1 MTFIPHTPAQRAQML
16 AAIGVDDM
24 EQLLDTIPPAL
35 RLKRELAVPAA
46 QGEVELAADLQEL
59 LAQNQ
64 YIPPQRVF
72 AGGGLYPHHVPAV
85 VDELAHRGEF
95 YTAYTPYQP
104 EVSQGMLQCIYEYQ
118 SYICLL
124 TGMEISNASAYDGGT
139 ALADAAQMALASH
152 RGQRHKLIFAPH
164 VDPQYREV
172 VRTYNI
178 GMELELAQLAPVEG
192 GFTCADRLNAQLDDN
207 TTAVVFQYPDC
218 LGYLDDELATLF
230 SEVHKRGALVI
241 VLFYPFAAGLLKTPG
256 ELGADI
262 VCGEAQCLG
271 NYMGFGGPLL
281 GFLACSDKLVRVLP
295 GRLIGRTICERDGQP
310 GEGFV
315 MTLQA
320 REQHIRRAKATSNIC
335 SNEALLALR
344 TCIYMGS
351 VGRSGFAQ
359 LAALCHSN
367 ACLARERL
375 LQLTGLS
382 DFYPN
387 RQFFN
392 EFTLRFPPGKRDLA
406 YGHALKHGLL
416 AGLKPDASEQPELG
430 EALTFAFTE
439 VHRENDLRALV
450 DCLQE
455 VL

>member
-1 MTFIPHTPAQRAQML
+1 
-16 AAIGVDDM
+16 
-24 EQLLDTIPPAL
+24 
-35 RLKRELAVPAA
+35 
-46 QGEVELAADLQEL
+46 
-59 LAQNQ
+59 
-64 YIPPQRVF
+64 
-72 AGGGLYPHHVPAV
+72 
-85 VDELAHRGEF
+85 
-95 YTAYTPYQP
+95 
-104 EVSQGMLQCIYEYQ
+104 
-118 SYICLL
+118 
-124 TGMEISNASAYDGGT
+124 
-139 ALADAAQMALASH
+139 
-152 RGQRHKLIFAPH
+152 
-164 VDPQYREV
+164 
-172 VRTYNI
+172 
-178 GMELELAQLAPVEG
+178 
-192 GFTCADRLNAQLDDN
+192 
-207 TTAVVFQYPDC
+207 
-218 LGYLDDELATLF
+218 
-230 SEVHKRGALVI
+230 VHKRGALVI

-375 LQLTGLS
+375 LQLDGVS

-392 EFTLRFPPGKRDLA
+392 EFTLKFPPGKRDLA
-406 YGHALKHGLL
+406 YDHAQKHGLL
-416 AGLKPDASEQPELG
+416 AGLKPDAGEQPELG

-439 VHRENDLRALV
+439 VHRESDIQALV
-450 DCLQE
+450 NCLRE

>member
-16 AAIGVDDM
+16 AAIGVDDI
-24 EQLLDTIPPAL
+24 EQLLDTIPAAL
-35 RLKRELAVPAA
+35 RLRRDLAVPAA
-46 QGEVELAADLQEL
+46 QGEVELAGELQEL
-59 LAQNQ
+59 LVVNQ
-64 YIPPQRVF
+64 FIPPRRVF

-85 VDELAHRGEF
+85 VDELSHRGEF

-104 EVSQGMLQCIYEYQ
+104 EISQGMLQCIYEFQ

-124 TGMEISNASAYDGGT
+124 TGMEISNASGYDGGT
-139 ALADAAQMALASH
+139 TLADAVQMALASH
-152 RGQRHKLIFAPH
+152 RGQRRRLIFAPH

-172 VRTYNI
+172 VATYNI
-178 GMELELAQLAPVEG
+178 GMEMDLQQLAPVEG
-192 GFTCADRLNAQLDDN
+192 EFTSADRLNELLDDD
-207 TTAVVFQYPDC
+207 TAAVVFQYPDC
-218 LGYLDDELATLF
+218 LGYLDDELEMLIG
-230 SEVHKRGALVI
+230 EVHRREALAI

-281 GFLACSDKLVRVLP
+281 GFLACTAKLVRVLP

-310 GEGFV
+310 GAGFV

-344 TCIYMGS
+344 ACLYMGS
-351 VGRSGFAQ
+351 VGRAGFTQ

-375 LQLTGLS
+375 LQIGGLS
-382 DFYPN
+382 DFYAN

-392 EFTLRFPPGKRDLA
+392 EFTLKFPPGKRDLA
-406 YGHALKHGLL
+406 YDHALSCGML
-416 AGLKPDASEQPELG
+416 AGIKPDARDLPDLDD
-430 EALTFAFTE
+430 ALTFAFTE
-439 VHRENDLRALV
+439 VHCEDDIQALV
-450 DCLQE
+450 NCLKE
-455 VL
+455 EL

>member
-16 AAIGVDDM
+16 AAIGVDDI

-59 LAQNQ
+59 LALNQ
-64 YIPPQRVF
+64 FIPPQRVF

-139 ALADAAQMALASH
+139 ALADAAQMALASC
-152 RGQRHKLIFAPH
+152 RGQQNKLIFAPH

-172 VRTYNI
+172 VSTYNI
-178 GMELELAQLAPVEG
+178 GMELELTQLAPVEG
-192 GFTCADRLNAQLDDN
+192 GFTCADRLNEQLDDN
-207 TTAVVFQYPDC
+207 TAAVVFQYPDC
-218 LGYLDDELATLF
+218 LGYLDDELEMLF
-230 SEVHKRGALVI
+230 GEVHKRGALVI

-375 LQLTGLS
+375 LQLDGVS

-392 EFTLRFPPGKRDLA
+392 EFTLKFPPGKRDLA
-406 YGHALKHGLL
+406 YDHAQKHGLL
-416 AGLKPDASEQPELG
+416 AGLKPDAGEQPELG

-439 VHRENDLRALV
+439 VHRESDIQALV
-450 DCLQE
+450 DCLRE